1 MRTMPTALSRMTRKV
16 LTTAAIAAAITGG
29 SVLTAGTAAAA
40 IPSAESCTAA
50 VTGPIGEVVTV
61 NGAAVKDL
69 VKRGAQEA
77 KSIIVVHDLTI
88 WPDHLA
94 REIAKETLT
103 VGSVPEA
110 QGGNVSGA
118 VIGTA
123 VRNALKDE
131 AGLGA
136 LNSTKQKTLDTIAN
150 KVAGNCG
157 LSVFASNY
165 VAPTTNPPASQPG
178 AAPTTAPGTPAG
190 SPAAAPGV
198 PMGSGGAAVPP
209 RDYSGLPVAS
219 APNAPSAGIAVPP
232 GLRYPPSS
240 GVPGSAEF
248 GILGADTGNGADTGQ
263 ADVRNA
269 GNADALAAPASAS
282 QVQLPMLLAVVALAG
297 VTAALV
303 RTWVLR
309 RAT

>member
-1 MRTMPTALSRMTRKV
+1 MPTALSRMARKV

-29 SVLTAGTAAAA
+29 SVLTAGTASAA

-50 VTGPIGEVVTV
+50 VTGPVGEVVTV

-77 KSIIVVHDLTI
+77 KSIIIVHDLTI

-94 REIAKETLT
+94 NEIAKETLT
-103 VGSVPEA
+103 VGSVPDA
-110 QGGNVSGA
+110 QGGNVNGA

-123 VRNALKDE
+123 VRNALEDE

-136 LNSTKQKTLDTIAN
+136 LESTKQKTLDTIAN

-165 VAPTTNPPASQPG
+165 VAPTTPNSPSPQPG
-178 AAPTTAPGTPAG
+178 AAPTTTPGAVG
-190 SPAAAPGV
+190 SPSAAPDV
-198 PMGSGGAAVPP
+198 PLGSGGAAVPP
-209 RDYSGLPVAS
+209 RDYSGLPVAT
-219 APNAPSAGIAVPP
+219 APSAGIAVPP

-240 GVPGSAEF
+240 GVPRSAEF

-269 GNADALAAPASAS
+269 GNADALAAPASES

-309 RAT
+309 RTV

>member
-1 MRTMPTALSRMTRKV
+1 MPTALAGMTRKV
-16 LTTAAIAAAITGG
+16 FTTAALTAALAGG
-29 SVLTAGTAAAA
+29 TVLTAGSAAAA
-40 IPSAESCTAA
+40 VPPAPSCTAA
-50 VTGPIGEVVTV
+50 VTGPIGEAVTV
-61 NGAAVKDL
+61 KGESVKDL

-77 KSIIVVHDLTI
+77 KSVVLVHDLTI

-94 REIAKETLT
+94 RKISEETLT
-103 VGSVPEA
+103 VGSVPDA
-110 QGGNVSGA
+110 QGGNVGGA

-123 VRNALKDE
+123 VRNALEGE

-136 LNSTKQKTLDTIAN
+136 LKSTQQKTLDVIEN

-157 LSVFASNY
+157 LSLFASNFTP
-165 VAPTTNPPASQPG
+165 PTSDTPPPATGQPGGAPAPAPG
-178 AAPTTAPGTPAG
+178 AAGTPE
-190 SPAAAPGV
+190 AAPGV
-198 PMGSGGAAVPP
+198 PQGTGGEAVAP
-209 RDYSGLPVAS
+209 RDYSGIPVAS
-219 APNAPSAGIAVPP
+219 APNADIAAPP

-248 GILGADTGNGADTGQ
+248 GLLGADEGNGADTGQ
-263 ADVRNA
+263 SNDVRNA
-269 GNADALAAPASAS
+269 GNADAIAAPASPS

-309 RAT
+309 KAS